1 MSYSIAQARTEQ
13 DNMIIDAIVT
23 RDSEALYQIAGIV
36 KEQGEDEE
44 AERLLTIAKQID
56 WEDAQADQVQA
67 DKDERE
73 TEQYEADQLP
83 AEGYGDY

>member
-1 MSYSIAQARTEQ
+1 MSYSIAQARSEQ

-67 DKDERE
+67 DKEERE
-73 TEQYEADQLP
+73 TEQQEAGYYP
-83 AEGYGDY
+83 SEGYGDY